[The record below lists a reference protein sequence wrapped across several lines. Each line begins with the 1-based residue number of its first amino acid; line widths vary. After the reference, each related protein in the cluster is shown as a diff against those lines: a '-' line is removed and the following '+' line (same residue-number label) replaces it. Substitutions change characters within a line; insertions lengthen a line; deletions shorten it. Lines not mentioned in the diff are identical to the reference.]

1 MNTLQRTFKFLK
13 EKKDRADRFDII
25 PAVQCWSADRRVSQL
40 LKLWLVEKR
49 VVDQWKFEKPKTEY
63 KVTDLW
69 LNTIVGDVKPPKP
82 LPKPKKTQ
90 EESLVKK
97 ECEAINI
104 ENAYKPMFFDYD
116 IWKDKNKIKVRT
128 WYQPV
133 KEYTPPIKHTTF
145 IWKIVYMYDVRMSL

>member
-13 EKKDRADRFDII
+13 EKNDRANRFDII

-90 EESLVKK
+90 EESLVKSECK
-97 ECEAINI
+97 EITEGHWC
-104 ENAYKPMFFDYD
+104 P
-116 IWKDKNKIKVRT
+116 
-128 WYQPV
+128 PV
-133 KEYTPPIKHTTF
+133 KEYTPPIKPTTF